1 MSFGK
6 EYIYKELEKV
16 DNVLN
21 ETVKLYLI
29 GGGNMSLLGLK
40 DATRDIDIILN
51 EEDDMMA
58 ILKDALLEC
67 GYEEKYL
74 PAYPK
79 MGSRL
84 VMENKDGFRWDVFI
98 KVVCHGLILS
108 HNMMNRCTE
117 MKFDFKNLKIFLLS
131 KEDVFLFKGITER
144 ERDLEDMHTLYLQ
157 GLDFEIIKEEIKW
170 QSENSGIAWIAY
182 FFQRLMRLQ
191 EEYGIIVPNIKEI
204 EKMAEEDAAISLIL
218 EKIHRR
224 KYTMEE
230 LVEELKEDENWIREL
245 IQKLEKQGKIK
256 TEGNTIMKKE

>member
-6 EYIYKELEKV
+6 EYIYSELKKI
-16 DNVLN
+16 DNALD
-21 ETVKLYLI
+21 ETIKLYLI

-117 MKFDFKNLKIFLLS
+117 MKFDFKNLKLFLLS

-144 ERDLEDMHTLYLQ
+144 ERDLEDMHTLFLQ
-157 GLDFEIIKEEIKW
+157 GLDFEIIKDEIKW
-170 QSENSGIAWIAY
+170 QSENSNIAWIAY
-182 FFQRLMRLQ
+182 LFQRLTKLQ
-191 EEYGIIVPNIKEI
+191 DEYGVVIPNIKEM
-204 EKMAEEDAAISLIL
+204 EKLAEEDAAISLIL
-218 EKIHRR
+218 EKLSH
-224 KYTMEE
+224 KNYTIDE
-230 LVEELKEDENWIREL
+230 LAKEMKQDESWIKKL
-245 IQKLEKQGKIK
+245 IQKLEKKGKIK
-256 TEGNTIMKKE
+256 LNENTITRKE

>member
-6 EYIYKELEKV
+6 EYIRKELKKL
-16 DNVLN
+16 DDVLD
-21 ETVKLYLI
+21 EQLKLYLI
-29 GGGNMSLLGLK
+29 GGGNMSLLNLK
-40 DATRDIDIILN
+40 DATKDIDVILDK
-51 EEDDMMA
+51 EKDLPV
-58 ILKDALLEC
+58 LKNALLNC
-67 GYEEKYL
+67 GYEEKNL
-74 PAYPK
+74 PTYQK
-79 MGSRL
+79 MGTRL
-84 VMENKDGFRWDVFI
+84 LMENEDGFRWDVFI
-98 KVVCHGLILS
+98 KVVCNGLMLS
-108 HNMMNRCTE
+108 PY
-117 MKFDFKNLKIFLLS
+117 MKERIGEIQSGFKNMRLFLLS

-144 ERDLEDMHTLYLQ
+144 ERDLEDMHILYLH

-256 TEGNTIMKKE
+256 AEGNTIMKKE

>member
-40 DATRDIDIILN
+40 DATRDIDIILD
-51 EEDDMMA
+51 EEKELM
-58 ILKDALLEC
+58 ILKDALLKC

-74 PAYPK
+74 PLYQK

-84 VMENKDGFRWDVFI
+84 VMENEDGFIWDVFI

-108 HNMMNRCTE
+108 PHMISRCTE
-117 MKFDFKNLKIFLLS
+117 MQSDFKNLKIFLLS

-157 GLDFEIIKEEIKW
+157 GLDFEIIKDEIKW
-170 QSENSGIAWIAY
+170 QSENSDIAWIAY
-182 FFQRLMRLQ
+182 LFQRLMKLQ
-191 EEYGIIVPNIKEI
+191 EEYGIVVPNIKEI
-204 EKMAEEDAAISLIL
+204 EKLAEEDAAISLIL
-218 EKIHRR
+218 EKLSH
-224 KYTMEE
+224 KNYTIKE
-230 LVEELKEDENWIREL
+230 LAKEMQQDENWIKEL
-245 IQKLEKQGKIK
+245 IQKLEKKGKIK
-256 TEGNTIMKKE
+256 MEGNTIMRKE